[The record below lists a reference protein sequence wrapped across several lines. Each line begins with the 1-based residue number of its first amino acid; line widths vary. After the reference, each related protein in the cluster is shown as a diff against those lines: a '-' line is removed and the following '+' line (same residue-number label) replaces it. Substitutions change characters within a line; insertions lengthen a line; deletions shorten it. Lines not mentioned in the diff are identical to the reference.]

1 MTLQQLEYVVAVD
14 KHRHFVRAAKECS
27 VTQSTL
33 SSMIQKLEA
42 ELDVVIFNRKA
53 HPVEPTELGVQIIK
67 QAKVLL
73 HNASQLHELTLS
85 EKQQCSGKVRL
96 GIIPTIAP
104 YIVPSLIE
112 YIHTEHPSINLTII
126 ENTTANLIKA
136 LEAAEVDMAL
146 LATPLEQIGLLEV
159 PIYYEKFIGYVAED
173 SPLFDKDYIEAHDIS
188 SHNMWVL
195 KEGHCLRNQVIN
207 FCENDSSHSTI
218 YEAGSIDTLI
228 RIVDKNGGHTIIPEL
243 HTASLNQ
250 AQRRRVRRIKSP
262 EPLREVSLTIREDYV
277 REKILNIIAQ
287 GVKNSV
293 PSEMVNPRLQKFRI
307 KL

>member
-14 KHRHFVRAAKECS
+14 NHRHFVRAAKSCS

-33 SSMIQKLEA
+33 SSMIQKLED
-42 ELDVVIFNRKA
+42 ELGVQIFNRKA

-85 EKQQCSGKVRL
+85 EKEQRSGNVRL

-104 YIVPSLIE
+104 YIVPPLIQ
-112 YIHTEHPSINLTII
+112 YIHTEHPSISLTII

-146 LATPLEQIGLLEV
+146 LATPLAQAGLLEV
-159 PIYYEKFIGYVAED
+159 PIYYEKFVGYVSEQ
-173 SPLFDKDYIEAHDIS
+173 SPLFNKECLATSEIAS
-188 SHNMWVL
+188 KNMWL
-195 KEGHCLRNQVIN
+195 LQEGHCLRNQVIN
-207 FCENDSSHSTI
+207 FCEKNSDHATT

-228 RIVDKNGGHTIIPEL
+228 RIVDRNGGHTIIPEL
-243 HTASLNQ
+243 HIASLSDEQ
-250 AQRRRVRRIKSP
+250 KERVRPIKSP
-262 EPLREVSLTIREDYV
+262 EPRREVSLTIREDYV
-277 REKILNIIAQ
+277 REGILNVIAR

-293 PSEMVNPRLQKFRI
+293 PNEMVDARLQKFRI